1 MRRLLP
7 LILCTM
13 LLAQRTPLDSA
24 WDLLAKGQREEAA
37 RVARRIIEA
46 NPRDGQARLFLG
58 SILAEDG
65 HVPEAVAQ
73 LKEAVRL
80 MPRSAEAHNAL
91 GEAFQAGGDRKGA
104 RAEFEQALA
113 LDPAF
118 AQAHASLAL
127 ILLESGES
135 AAAAGHLDRAIRLFG
150 DSPDAAHPYYLRA
163 KIHTDRNEIEKAEAD
178 LKRAVSLRPDFS
190 EAWSDLGKAREVLQD
205 DDGALAAFRR
215 SVELDPKDAIA
226 QYRLGAAYLRRD
238 EPHQAVV
245 HLRESYRLDPRNQS
259 TLHSF
264 QLALRQD
271 GQPEEAARIKAE
283 LAALLLE
290 IDRESQSAFTAL
302 RLNNEGSALE
312 KGGNV
317 GAAAGKYEQA
327 VALDPTHAG
336 FRLNLG
342 VALLRLGRWKEGL
355 TQLREA
361 ARLDPE
367 SAMIKTALRDALEQA
382 PVEFGGKGQ
391 TRKPAPSVKR

>member
-1 MRRLLP
+1 MKRLLP
-7 LILCTM
+7 WFACAVLM
-13 LLAQRTPLDSA
+13 AQRNPLDSA

-58 SILAEDG
+58 SLLTEDG
-65 HVPEAVAQ
+65 HVSEAVPE

-80 MPRSAEAHNAL
+80 MPRSAVAHNAL
-91 GEAFQAGGDRKGA
+91 GEAFEAAGDRKGA
-104 RAEFEQALA
+104 RAEFEQAVA
-113 LDPAF
+113 LDASF

-127 ILLESGES
+127 VLLESGES

-150 DSPDAAHPYYLRA
+150 NSPDAAHPHYLRA
-163 KIHTDRNEIEKAEAD
+163 KIHTERNEIEKAEAD
-178 LKRAVSLRPDFS
+178 LKRAVLLRPDFP
-190 EAWSDLGKAREVLQD
+190 EAWSDLGQAREVLQD

-215 SVELDPKDAIA
+215 SVELDPENAIA
-226 QYRLGAAYLRRD
+226 QYRLGAAYLRRGD
-238 EPHQAVV
+238 PHQAVV

-283 LAALLLE
+283 LAGLLMQ
-290 IDRESQSAFTAL
+290 IDKESQSAFTAL
-302 RLNNEGSALE
+302 RLNNEGAALE
-312 KGGNV
+312 KAGNLR
-317 GAAAGKYEQA
+317 AAAGKYSDA

-342 VALLRLGRWKEGL
+342 VALLRLGQWKEGL

-361 ARLDPE
+361 ERLDPE
-367 SAMIKTALRDALEQA
+367 SATIKTALQDALEQA
-382 PVEFGGKGQ
+382 PTEFGGKGQ
-391 TRKPAPSVKR
+391 TRRAAPSVKR